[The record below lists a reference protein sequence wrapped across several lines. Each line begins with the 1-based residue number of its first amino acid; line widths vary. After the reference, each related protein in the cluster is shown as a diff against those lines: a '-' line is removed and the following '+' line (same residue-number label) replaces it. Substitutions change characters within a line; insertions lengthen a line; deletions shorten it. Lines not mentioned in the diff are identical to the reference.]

1 LDCWLVVGL
10 PFLNMDMQLNVC
22 LNPAILS
29 FLMYDS
35 ANAVCDYEG
44 LVYGTVT
51 HHTFLPYSDT
61 SDSDRNEVY
70 VTDVNIERFVTCGS
84 TFSFYNRQ
92 FEINTDFVEQMSRQ
106 ISGEA
111 ENYGLLGWFRFQRQP
126 GHMHRS
132 RLETTVSSNLCRVNS
147 PTRSFCKEGVLFFV
161 INETVEQP
169 VDLHNGFIGQTAYQ
183 LYRLEVASLRF
194 KKLLLRLVNAN
205 STGVAQYLKR
215 GVMPCPKLSAQ
226 HFDINVGNIG
236 EQGDELKKSTT
247 ATTGFYV
254 KSVKNA
260 LFQVLSGA
268 EDCLL
273 CCCFSLL
280 ASSSSLQVERN
291 ENLLGQCSSVSGM
304 ELSDAVNMSLIC
316 GYCPIQATESKEA
329 PPPWCVR
336 PEVYPQEEEQQS
348 DSLSSSSFVG
358 LENRASSSSTAEV
371 LQVLRMIDNNNS
383 SDDEEFK
390 RKWNSFREP
399 SEPFNFEQCMEEI
412 ESHPAFIKQL
422 SVDDKPMSEAMQALQ
437 ALKYGSDQPP
447 EELAMEYKVD
457 GNKWFLKG
465 NYDTAIKSYTEGIK
479 LHCSDKNLNS
489 ILYANRG
496 AAHFLLKNF
505 RSCLKDC
512 SRAKILNPAHK
523 KAIKRGVQCLISLG
537 EFDAALGWLRELKA
551 QASSDSE
558 LEEVKSLKM
567 AIAEQRN
574 ARFELEKLRE
584 REAEK
589 EATETTSLF
598 FALTVRLVQ
607 RRVKFKGMKLQLG
620 NFKVADFEVPLLAES
635 CRVHLKDGF
644 LLWPV
649 LFRNAEHE
657 SLGLI
662 KDFHEQLKFEE
673 QLQEMA
679 KEEPFYSPLD
689 VELYFYSCLEPDTLV
704 FVPLEQNLGAALS
717 HEHYEI
723 SDNLPDFYCINKTTP
738 YHEQFLTG
746 MKVIDF

>member
-1 LDCWLVVGL
+1 
-10 PFLNMDMQLNVC
+10 
-22 LNPAILS
+22 
-29 FLMYDS
+29 
-35 ANAVCDYEG
+35 
-44 LVYGTVT
+44 
-51 HHTFLPYSDT
+51 
-61 SDSDRNEVY
+61 
-70 VTDVNIERFVTCGS
+70 
-84 TFSFYNRQ
+84 
-92 FEINTDFVEQMSRQ
+92 
-106 ISGEA
+106 
-111 ENYGLLGWFRFQRQP
+111 
-126 GHMHRS
+126 
-132 RLETTVSSNLCRVNS
+132 
-147 PTRSFCKEGVLFFV
+147 LF
-161 INETVEQP
+161 T
-169 VDLHNGFIGQTAYQ
+169 
-183 LYRLEVASLRF
+183 
-194 KKLLLRLVNAN
+194 
-205 STGVAQYLKR
+205 
-215 GVMPCPKLSAQ
+215 
-226 HFDINVGNIG
+226 
-236 EQGDELKKSTT
+236 
-247 ATTGFYV
+247 
-254 KSVKNA
+254 
-260 LFQVLSGA
+260 
-268 EDCLL
+268 
-273 CCCFSLL
+273 
-280 ASSSSLQVERN
+280 
-291 ENLLGQCSSVSGM
+291 
-304 ELSDAVNMSLIC
+304 
-316 GYCPIQATESKEA
+316 
-329 PPPWCVR
+329 
-336 PEVYPQEEEQQS
+336 
-348 DSLSSSSFVG
+348 
-358 LENRASSSSTAEV
+358 
-371 LQVLRMIDNNNS
+371 MIDDNNS

-399 SEPFNFEQCMEEI
+399 SEPFNFEQCVEEI

-422 SVDDKPMSEAMQALQ
+422 SEDDKPMSEAMQALQ
-437 ALKYGSDQPP
+437 ALKYDSDQPP

-465 NYDTAIKSYTEGIK
+465 NYDIAIKSYTEGIK

-512 SRAKILNPAHK
+512 SRAKMLNPAHK

-537 EFDAALGWLRELKA
+537 EFDAALDWLRELKA
-551 QASSDSE
+551 QSSSDSE
-558 LEEVKSLKM
+558 LDEVKSLKM

-584 REAEK
+584 HEAEK

-598 FALTVRLVQ
+598 VALTVRLVVCFNIINIKLYDYDNLIFFSSLTIFHFQQ
-607 RRVKFKGMKLQLG
+607 RRVKFRGMKLQLG

-704 FVPLEQNLGAALS
+704 FVPLGQNLGAALS

-738 YHEQFLTG
+738 YHAQFLTG
-746 MKVIDF
+746 MKMQVSSEDCSQSFTFVSDDI

>member
-1 LDCWLVVGL
+1 MKLKIT
-10 PFLNMDMQLNVC
+10 VC
-22 LNPAILS
+22 
-29 FLMYDS
+29 S
-35 ANAVCDYEG
+35 AGSGFSVSRGTCFEVASRRPSAANCAV
-44 LVYGTVT
+44 
-51 HHTFLPYSDT
+51 
-61 SDSDRNEVY
+61 
-70 VTDVNIERFVTCGS
+70 S
-84 TFSFYNRQ
+84 TRPPRASARRGFCFSSSTRRW
-92 FEINTDFVEQMSRQ
+92 T
-106 ISGEA
+106 
-111 ENYGLLGWFRFQRQP
+111 LG
-126 GHMHRS
+126 
-132 RLETTVSSNLCRVNS
+132 TVSSARP
-147 PTRSFCKEGVLFFV
+147 PTR
-161 INETVEQP
+161 
-169 VDLHNGFIGQTAYQ
+169 
-183 LYRLEVASLRF
+183 
-194 KKLLLRLVNAN
+194 KLMLKLVNAN

-215 GVMPCPKLSAQ
+215 GIMPCPKISPE
-226 HFDINVGNIG
+226 HFDINMGNIG
-236 EQGDELKKSTT
+236 EQGDQLKKSAT
-247 ATTGFYV
+247 ATSGFYV

-260 LFQVLSGA
+260 LCQI
-268 EDCLL
+268 EK
-273 CCCFSLL
+273 
-280 ASSSSLQVERN
+280 N
-291 ENLLGQCSSVSGM
+291 ENLLGQCSSVSAM
-304 ELSDAVNMSLIC
+304 ELSKAVDMSLIC
-316 GYCPIQATESKEA
+316 GYCPIQSTDSKQA
-329 PPPWCVR
+329 QQPWCVR
-336 PEVYPQEEEQQS
+336 PEIYPQEEEQQS

-358 LENRASSSSTAEV
+358 LENRPSSSSTAEIF
-371 LQVLRMIDNNNS
+371 QVSRMIDDNNS

-399 SEPFNFEQCMEEI
+399 PKPFNFEQCMEEI
-412 ESHPAFIKQL
+412 ESHPAFMKQL
-422 SVDDKPMSEAMQALQ
+422 PADDKPMSEAMQALQ

-447 EELAMEYKVD
+447 EELAMEYKID
-457 GNKWFLKG
+457 GNEWFLKG
-465 NYDTAIKSYTEGIK
+465 KYDTAIKSYTEGIK

-512 SRAKILNPAHK
+512 SRAKMLNPTHK

-537 EFDAALGWLRELKA
+537 EFEAAFDWLQELKA

-558 LEEVKSLKM
+558 LDEVMSLET

-589 EATETTSLF
+589 EANESTSLF
-598 FALTVRLVQ
+598 IALTH
-607 RRVKFKGMKLQLG
+607 RRVKFKGKKLQLG
-620 NFKVADFEVPLLAES
+620 NFKVTDFEIPLLAES

-679 KEEPFYSPLD
+679 KEDPFYNPLD

-704 FVPLEQNLGAALS
+704 FVPLGQKLGAALS

-723 SDNLPDFYCINKTTP
+723 SDNLPDFYCINKTTS
-738 YHEQFLTG
+738 YHAQFLTG
-746 MKVIDF
+746 MKMQVSSENCFSIIHTCQWEVQCDYNKRVLPVALLIQTVVSCLRDDK

>member
-1 LDCWLVVGL
+1 MNK
-10 PFLNMDMQLNVC
+10 F
-22 LNPAILS
+22 ILS
-29 FLMYDS
+29 AHIHIHILHIF
-35 ANAVCDYEG
+35 CP
-44 LVYGTVT
+44 
-51 HHTFLPYSDT
+51 F
-61 SDSDRNEVY
+61 
-70 VTDVNIERFVTCGS
+70 
-84 TFSFYNRQ
+84 
-92 FEINTDFVEQMSRQ
+92 
-106 ISGEA
+106 
-111 ENYGLLGWFRFQRQP
+111 LLGWFCF
-126 GHMHRS
+126 
-132 RLETTVSSNLCRVNS
+132 
-147 PTRSFCKEGVLFFV
+147 LF
-161 INETVEQP
+161 
-169 VDLHNGFIGQTAYQ
+169 
-183 LYRLEVASLRF
+183 
-194 KKLLLRLVNAN
+194 
-205 STGVAQYLKR
+205 
-215 GVMPCPKLSAQ
+215 
-226 HFDINVGNIG
+226 
-236 EQGDELKKSTT
+236 
-247 ATTGFYV
+247 
-254 KSVKNA
+254 
-260 LFQVLSGA
+260 
-268 EDCLL
+268 
-273 CCCFSLL
+273 
-280 ASSSSLQVERN
+280 
-291 ENLLGQCSSVSGM
+291 
-304 ELSDAVNMSLIC
+304 
-316 GYCPIQATESKEA
+316 
-329 PPPWCVR
+329 
-336 PEVYPQEEEQQS
+336 
-348 DSLSSSSFVG
+348 
-358 LENRASSSSTAEV
+358 
-371 LQVLRMIDNNNS
+371 RMIDDNNS

-399 SEPFNFEQCMEEI
+399 SEPFNFEQCVEEI

-422 SVDDKPMSEAMQALQ
+422 SEDDKPMSEAMQALQ

-512 SRAKILNPAHK
+512 SRAKMLNPAHK
-523 KAIKRGVQCLISLG
+523 KAIKRGVKLIDSKEIVKKENTARVQCLISLG
-537 EFDAALGWLRELKA
+537 EFDAALDWLRELKA
-551 QASSDSE
+551 QSSSDNE
-558 LEEVKSLKM
+558 LDEVKSLKM

-584 REAEK
+584 HEAEK

-598 FALTVRLVQ
+598 VALTVRLVQ
-607 RRVKFKGMKLQLG
+607 RRVKFRGMKLQLG

-679 KEEPFYSPLD
+679 KEEPFYSPID

-704 FVPLEQNLGAALS
+704 FVPLGQNLGAALS

-738 YHEQFLTG
+738 YHAQFLTG
-746 MKVIDF
+746 MKMQVSSEDCSQSFTFVSDDI